1 MKKEEFLIKL
11 RAHLLENGIS
21 EEIADK
27 ETENV
32 RVYLNESNM
41 DEVDISVEVMAEG
54 IISVL
59 GDGSEAE
66 QMTITVAVPADPE
79 NESVSDE
86 FSAAIAQIDGDA
98 PAQDSDETSEL
109 ADDPVAPPVLIETE
123 SEREQAQTEPE
134 DADAQADHLCDD
146 QVGIDPDLLSAFESE
161 LAAEEDAEPAQ
172 VSPSDDQAPV
182 QLEEDTN
189 DDEDVKI
196 FPFIESETEQQPEPQ
211 PEPQPD
217 PAVPVQITDEDED
230 GAEKE
235 EPEIEEFIPI
245 GNKRTMK
252 KKPNDKKAANDWIY
266 IAILVVTIPIAIA
279 LILIAAVL
287 YLGFWVALALA
298 MIACIAVLIV
308 FVTVGAIISLVG
320 IVYGVVQLITGLV
333 PVGLFEIG
341 LGIVVAA
348 AVMFIGILIYNF
360 AVRFIPYGMKLLAK
374 LFRAGFR
381 AIRSGYHSLK
391 GAVDSI

>member
-59 GDGSEAE
+59 GDGAEAE
-66 QMTITVAVPADPE
+66 QMTIPVAVPADPE

-86 FSAAIAQIDGDA
+86 FSAAIAQIDGDT
-98 PAQDSDETSEL
+98 PAQDSDETSDL

-123 SEREQAQTEPE
+123 SECEQAQTEPE
-134 DADAQADHLCDD
+134 DADAQTDHPCDD

-161 LAAEEDAEPAQ
+161 LVAEEDAEPEQA
-172 VSPSDDQAPV
+172 SPSDDQAPL
-182 QLEEDTN
+182 QLEEDTT

-196 FPFIESETEQQPEPQ
+196 FPYIESETEQQ

-235 EPEIEEFIPI
+235 EAEIEEFIPI

>member
-211 PEPQPD
+211 LEPQPEPQPEPVQERVVALEPDLTVEVED
-217 PAVPVQITDEDED
+217 PALKSDPESDTARIYGDSPFTPKPRFNFTDMRFGKQYDQD
-230 GAEKE
+230 
-235 EPEIEEFIPI
+235 
-245 GNKRTMK
+245 
-252 KKPNDKKAANDWIY
+252 NDDK
-266 IAILVVTIPIAIA
+266 
-279 LILIAAVL
+279 
-287 YLGFWVALALA
+287 
-298 MIACIAVLIV
+298 
-308 FVTVGAIISLVG
+308 
-320 IVYGVVQLITGLV
+320 
-333 PVGLFEIG
+333 
-341 LGIVVAA
+341 
-348 AVMFIGILIYNF
+348 
-360 AVRFIPYGMKLLAK
+360 
-374 LFRAGFR
+374 
-381 AIRSGYHSLK
+381 
-391 GAVDSI
+391 